1 MSALRWRD
9 PGRALSSR
17 SGLQPWPKTPSF
29 LPARIRFRK
38 YGRGRQLKPGAR
50 IVATGRSDFPNQVNN
65 SLGFPAIFRGVIDVA
80 ARTITDEMCIAAAEE
95 LARCKEGD
103 GLREDAILPT
113 MDDREVFPREAA
125 AVGLKAIEQGV
136 ARKIMT
142 KDELIENASKIISR
156 AQKETKTLM
165 EHGIIA
171 DVD

>member
-1 MSALRWRD
+1 
-9 PGRALSSR
+9 
-17 SGLQPWPKTPSF
+17 
-29 LPARIRFRK
+29 
-38 YGRGRQLKPGAR
+38 
-50 IVATGRSDFPNQVNN
+50 
-65 SLGFPAIFRGVIDVA
+65 
-80 ARTITDEMCIAAAEE
+80 MCIAAAEE

-103 GLREDAILPT
+103 GLRENPILPT

-156 AQKETKTLM
+156 AQKETKVLWSTESLR
-165 EHGIIA
+165 